1 MASSIPGHPRGVEVA
16 PVPLTP
22 SSRPISNSTAMN
34 PEPPCT
40 APSVHLQHGSPPP
53 AAVPPPSVGNRPR
66 PAPAP
71 PLWCPRAPCPA
82 PRRSLLLR
90 ALVTNPILVSRPEG
104 TLRSTGTWVV
114 VFADKQARNT
124 QLHKSCPLQRE
135 RRPDRPRRP
144 RGQRCQ
150 YTRPSRPAGGPEG
163 RSGGE
168 RTTPTHTPTQSLPNT
183 EDIREQ
189 ARRQGGLETGSG
201 DAMSRGRDPGTT
213 SAPRAEA
220 HLPRTEKG
228 KQPPRDQAGG
238 RMGTFQKVS

>member
-1 MASSIPGHPRGVEVA
+1 MAA
-16 PVPLTP
+16 PP
-22 SSRPISNSTAMN
+22 SSST
-34 PEPPCT
+34 PT
-40 APSVHLQHGSPPP
+40 
-53 AAVPPPSVGNRPR
+53 
-66 PAPAP
+66 PAPAPTQYPEPLQALAPPSPRPGP

-82 PRRSLLLR
+82 PRRYLLLR

-144 RGQRCQ
+144 GVQRCQ

-168 RTTPTHTPTQSLPNT
+168 KTTPTHSPTQSLPNT

-189 ARRQGGLETGSG
+189 AGRQGGLETGSG
-201 DAMSRGRDPGTT
+201 DAMSRGLGSRDHICTPGRG
-213 SAPRAEA
+213 APAL
-220 HLPRTEKG
+220 H
-228 KQPPRDQAGG
+228 
-238 RMGTFQKVS
+238 